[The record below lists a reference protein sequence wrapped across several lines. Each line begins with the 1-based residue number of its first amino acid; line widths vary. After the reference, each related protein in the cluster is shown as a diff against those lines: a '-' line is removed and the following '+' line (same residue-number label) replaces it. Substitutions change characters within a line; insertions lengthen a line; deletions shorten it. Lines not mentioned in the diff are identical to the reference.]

1 MLGKLSIA
9 QKLALLLFTFGLL
22 PTLVLTGV
30 AYQAADTIESRAG
43 ARLQTAAQSAADR
56 VDRAMGERYDDAQK
70 LAAAIG
76 SGGVV
81 DRAVLEAK
89 LSAFTKLSPVYDRAV
104 VVAPNATPNG
114 DGEVIAKSKESTSS
128 QFSAQAVKMAR
139 TGNFKTPGARNGTA
153 VEEWRTDHTNINFA
167 APVDDPKAEGDKK
180 NVVYLEMKRESLTGL
195 IETVQKEVAAG
206 GLPNAQVIIADSKGN
221 VIVSTEAGGQPVSV
235 AEYKSTM
242 GFVNEKLVTSGYAYR
257 EKNVSPAF
265 GGIDWYA
272 VVKAPAFEV
281 AGDAHAV
288 GRNLLIASGALL
300 FAILVIGLWIGKKA
314 VEPISQLTSVAGRL
328 ASGDFAQ
335 EVRYEASDELGE
347 LAAAF
352 RNLIEYG
359 NAVAAAADGLARGDL
374 SVSCEAKSGDDVL
387 GGSVAQAVTTL
398 QHLIEDSKSLIDA
411 ARDGVLEHRADVT
424 KYVGGYRELLE
435 GMNELLGAVEAPI
448 AEAQKT
454 LERVAERDLTGRMEG
469 EFKGA
474 YGQIKI
480 AINKAVGNLDEAVAR
495 VSIGAEEVATASSHI
510 TSGAQTL
517 AQSAAG
523 QASALEEITSSL
535 QEITSM
541 SRGNAANANEARAMA
556 QSSKQSAERGT
567 ASMHRLSQAIDR
579 IKSAADQTAKI
590 VKTIDEI
597 AFQTNL
603 LALNAAVEAAR
614 AGDAGKGFA
623 VVAEEVRNLAMRSAE
638 AAKTTSQ
645 MIDESVKK
653 AEDGVVLNKEV
664 LVNFE
669 DIGKGIT
676 KVVEVMGEIAAASNM
691 QSDGVAQINV
701 AVENMSRETQ
711 QNAATT
717 EEAASAAEEL
727 AGQATAMR
735 NMAAEFHTTN
745 ASSGAFANPVR
756 SAPMAMS
763 RPSAA
768 LRPTKSHSH
777 AMPTPMKSSAMSG
790 SSSNKSDPKW
800 IIPLDDDGPMRDF

>member
-1 MLGKLSIA
+1 MLGKFSIA

-30 AYQAADTIESRAG
+30 AYQAAETIESRAG
-43 ARLQTAAQSAADR
+43 ARLQSAAFSVGDR
-56 VDRAMGERYDDAQK
+56 LDRAMGERYDDAQK
-70 LAAAIG
+70 LATSIG
-76 SGGVV
+76 SAGV
-81 DRAVLEAK
+81 AKESLGSLEAK
-89 LSAFTKLSPVYDRAV
+89 LNAFLNLNPVYERAAVVQLVEGASDGV
-104 VVAPNATPNG
+104 VVAKTKEIASPSYAGVVKKANIGSFATAG
-114 DGEVIAKSKESTSS
+114 SRSK
-128 QFSAQAVKMAR
+128 
-139 TGNFKTPGARNGTA
+139 TA
-153 VEEWRTDHTNINFA
+153 SEEWTTNRPSLNFA
-167 APVDDPKAEGDKK
+167 APIDEKRSF
-180 NVVYLEMKRESLTGL
+180 VVYMELKKEAVSAILENG
-195 IETVQKEVAAG
+195 QKELTAAN
-206 GLPNAQVIIADSKGN
+206 LPGAQIAVVDAKGN
-221 VIVSTEAGGQPVSV
+221 VIVSTETGGQALPVSELKNAFGYV
-235 AEYKSTM
+235 SDKASTQ
-242 GFVNEKLVTSGYAYR
+242 GYAYWG
-257 EKNVSPAF
+257 KNVSPAF
-265 GGIDWYA
+265 GGIDWYVIA
-272 VVKAPAFEV
+272 KAPSAEV
-281 AGDAHAV
+281 SGDVHGIGQKFLAASAGMLVAIIAV
-288 GRNLLIASGALL
+288 G
-300 FAILVIGLWIGKKA
+300 LWLGKKA
-314 VEPISQLTSVAGRL
+314 VEPISQLTSVATRL
-328 ASGDFAQ
+328 ASGDFTQ
-335 EVRYEASDELGE
+335 EVRYDGTDELGE
-347 LAAAF
+347 LASAF
-352 RNLIEYG
+352 RALIEYG

-387 GGSVAQAVTTL
+387 GGSVSLAVTTL

-454 LERVAERDLTGRMEG
+454 LERVAERDLRGRMEG

-474 YGQIKI
+474 YGQIKV

-517 AQSAAG
+517 AQSAAS

-653 AEDGVVLNKEV
+653 AEDGVILNREV

-669 DIGKGIT
+669 EIGKGIT

-745 ASSGAFANPVR
+745 ASAGAFASPMRSAPVSMGSMGR
-756 SAPMAMS
+756 SAPMHRQNKSHAV
-763 RPSAA
+763 SAPV
-768 LRPTKSHSH
+768 RSTSHSH
-777 AMPTPMKSSAMSG
+777 
-790 SSSNKSDPKW
+790 SSSSSKNDPKW
-800 IIPLDDDGPMRDF
+800 VIPLDDDGPMRDF

>member
-30 AYQAADTIESRAG
+30 AYQAADTIEARAG
-43 ARLQTAAQSAADR
+43 ARLQSAAQSAADR
-56 VDRAMGERYDDAQK
+56 IDRAMGERYDDAQK

-76 SGGVV
+76 PNGLADAAG
-81 DRAVLEAK
+81 LEAK
-89 LSAFTKLSPVYDRAV
+89 LTAFTKLSPVYDRAV
-104 VVAPNATPNG
+104 VVAPTG
-114 DGEVIAKSKESTSS
+114 DGAAVAKSRDSASS
-128 QFSAQAVKMAR
+128 QFSAAAVRMAR
-139 TGNFKTPGARNGTA
+139 TGNFKTPGGRNGTA
-153 VEEWRTDHTNINFA
+153 VEEWRADHSSINFA
-167 APVDDPKAEGDKK
+167 APIDDPKADGDKK
-180 NVVYLEMKRESLTGL
+180 HVVYLEVKRDALASIVEA
-195 IETVQKEVAAG
+195 VQKEVANAG
-206 GLPNAQVIIADSKGN
+206 LAGAQVVIADAKGN
-221 VIVSTEAGGQPVSV
+221 VILSTEAGGQPVTVS
-235 AEYKSTM
+235 EYKSAA
-242 GFVNEKLVTSGYAYR
+242 GFVNEKTVSVGYAYR

-272 VVKAPAFEV
+272 VVKAPAAEV
-281 AGDAHAV
+281 AGDVHAV
-288 GRNLLIASGALL
+288 GRNLLIASAVLL
-300 FAILVIGLWIGKKA
+300 GGIVIIGLWLGKKA
-314 VEPISQLTSVAGRL
+314 VEPIAHLTSVASRL

-335 EVRYEASDELGE
+335 EVRYDANDELGE

-352 RNLIEYG
+352 RGLIEYG

-387 GGSVAQAVTTL
+387 GGSVGAAVTAL
-398 QHLIEDSKSLIDA
+398 QSLITDSKSLIDA

-469 EFKGA
+469 DFKGA
-474 YGQIKI
+474 YGQIKA

-756 SAPMAMS
+756 SAPIQMS

-768 LRPTKSHSH
+768 LRPTKSH
-777 AMPTPMKSSAMSG
+777 AMSTAMKSSAHGSG

-800 IIPLDDDGPMRDF
+800 VIPLDDDGPMRDF

>member
-30 AYQAADTIESRAG
+30 AYQAADSIEARAG
-43 ARLQTAAQSAADR
+43 ARLQSAAQGA
-56 VDRAMGERYDDAQK
+56 VDRLDRSMGERYDDAQK
-70 LAAAIG
+70 LASAVGAA
-76 SGGVV
+76 GVA
-81 DRAVLEAK
+81 DRAALENK
-89 LSAFTKLSPVYDRAV
+89 LSAFTKLAGAYDRAI
-104 VVAPNATPNG
+104 VVAPNG
-114 DGEVIAKSKESTSS
+114 DGEAIAKNREASS
-128 QFSAQAVKMAR
+128 AQFSSAAVRSAR
-139 TGNFKTPGARNGTA
+139 TGNFKTPGGRTGTA
-153 VEEWRTDHTNINFA
+153 VDEWRSDHPELGFA
-167 APVDDPKAEGDKK
+167 APIDDIKAEGDKK
-180 NVVYLEMKRESLTGL
+180 HVVYLALKRDAIAGL
-195 IETVQKEVAAG
+195 LEAAQKELSAAG
-206 GLPNAQVIIADSKGN
+206 LAGAQVTIADGKGN
-221 VIVSTEAGGQPVSV
+221 VIASTESGAQAANVGEFKAAAGFANDKASV
-235 AEYKSTM
+235 
-242 GFVNEKLVTSGYAYR
+242 VGYAYR
-257 EKNVSPAF
+257 EKNTSAAF
-265 GGIDWYA
+265 GGVDWF
-272 VVKAPAFEV
+272 VLVKAPAAEV
-281 AGDAHAV
+281 SGDVHAI
-288 GRNLLIASGALL
+288 GRNLLLASAVLLAAIVAL
-300 FAILVIGLWIGKKA
+300 GLWIGKKA
-314 VEPISQLTSVAGRL
+314 VEPISHLTSVANRL

-335 EVRYEASDELGE
+335 EVRYEADDELGD
-347 LAAAF
+347 LAKAF
-352 RNLIEYG
+352 RELIEYG

-387 GGSVAQAVTTL
+387 GGSVGAAVTAL
-398 QHLIEDSKSLIDA
+398 QALVTDSKSLIDA

-454 LERVAERDLTGRMEG
+454 LERVAERDLTVRMDG
-469 EFKGA
+469 DFKGA
-474 YGQIKI
+474 YGQIKA

-735 NMAAEFHTTN
+735 NMAAEFHTSN
-745 ASSGAFANPVR
+745 AGGGGSFAAPMR
-756 SAPMAMS
+756 SAPIQAS
-763 RPSAA
+763 RPTAA
-768 LRPTKSHSH
+768 LRATKSH
-777 AMPTPMKSSAMSG
+777 AMSAPMKSSAMSG
-790 SSSNKSDPKW
+790 GGSSNKSDPKW

>member
-30 AYQAADTIESRAG
+30 AYQAADSIEARAG
-43 ARLQTAAQSAADR
+43 ARLQSTAQGA
-56 VDRAMGERYDDAQK
+56 VDRIDRSMGERYDDAQK
-70 LAAAIG
+70 VAAAIG
-76 SGGVV
+76 AAGVA
-81 DRAVLEAK
+81 DRAALENK
-89 LSAFTKLSPVYDRAV
+89 LSAFAKLSGAYDRAV
-104 VVAPNATPNG
+104 VVAPNG
-114 DGEVIAKSKESTSS
+114 DGEAIAKNKDAASA
-128 QFSAQAVKMAR
+128 QFSSAAVRAAR
-139 TGNFKTPGARNGTA
+139 TGNFKTPGGRTGTS
-153 VEEWRTDHTNINFA
+153 VDEWRGDHPELGFA
-167 APVDDPKAEGDKK
+167 APVDDIKAEGDKK
-180 NVVYLEMKRESLTGL
+180 HVVYLALKREAVSSLL
-195 IETVQKEVAAG
+195 EAAQKELATAGLAGAHVAVTDG
-206 GLPNAQVIIADSKGN
+206 KGN
-221 VIVSTEAGGQPVSV
+221 VIASTESGSQAVNVGDYKAAAGYANDKTSV
-235 AEYKSTM
+235 
-242 GFVNEKLVTSGYAYR
+242 VGYAYR
-257 EKNVSPAF
+257 EKNTSAAF
-265 GGIDWYA
+265 GGIDWFV
-272 VVKAPAFEV
+272 VVKAPAAEV
-281 AGDAHAV
+281 SGDAHAI
-288 GRNLLIASGALL
+288 GRNLLLASAVLL
-300 FAILVIGLWIGKKA
+300 LAIVAIGLWLGKKA
-314 VEPISQLTSVAGRL
+314 VEPISHLTSVANRL

-335 EVRYEASDELGE
+335 EVRYEGEDELGE
-347 LAAAF
+347 LAKAF
-352 RNLIEYG
+352 RELIEYG

-387 GGSVAQAVTTL
+387 GGSVGAAVTAL
-398 QHLIEDSKSLIDA
+398 QALVTDSKSLIDA

-435 GMNELLGAVEAPI
+435 GMNELMGAVEAPI

-454 LERVAERDLTGRMEG
+454 LERVAERDLTNRMDG
-469 EFKGA
+469 DFKGA
-474 YGQIKI
+474 YGQIKA

-717 EEAASAAEEL
+717 EEAASAAEQL

-735 NMAAEFHTTN
+735 NMAAEFHTSN
-745 ASSGAFANPVR
+745 AGGGAFAAPMR
-756 SAPMAMS
+756 SAPIQAS
-763 RPSAA
+763 RPTAA
-768 LRPTKSHSH
+768 LRATKSH
-777 AMPTPMKSSAMSG
+777 AMSAPMKSSAMSG
-790 SSSNKSDPKW
+790 GGSSMNKSDPKW
-800 IIPLDDDGPMRDF
+800 VIPLDDDGPMRDF

>member
-30 AYQAADTIESRAG
+30 AYQAADSIEARAG
-43 ARLQTAAQSAADR
+43 ARLQAAAQSTADR
-56 VDRAMGERYDDAQK
+56 IDRSMGERYDDAQK
-70 LAAAIG
+70 AASAVGAGIA
-76 SGGVV
+76 
-81 DRAVLEAK
+81 DRAAVEAK
-89 LSAFTKLSPVYDRAV
+89 LSLFAKLAGVYDRV
-104 VVAPNATPNG
+104 VLVAPNG
-114 DGEVIAKSKESTSS
+114 DGEAIAKSKDSS
-128 QFSAQAVKMAR
+128 SAQFSAAAVRMAR
-139 TGNFKTPGARNGTA
+139 TGNFKTPGGRNGTA
-153 VEEWRTDHTNINFA
+153 VEEWRSDHPSLGFA
-167 APVDDPKAEGDKK
+167 APLDEIKAEGDKK
-180 NVVYLEMKRESLTGL
+180 HVVYLELKREALASVA
-195 IETVQKEVAAG
+195 EAAQKELVASGLAG
-206 GLPNAQVIIADSKGN
+206 AHVAVVDAKGN
-221 VIVSTEAGGQPVSV
+221 VIASTEAGGQAIAV
-235 AEYKSTM
+235 ADYKAAA
-242 GFVNEKLVTSGYAYR
+242 GFANEKATVVGYAYR

-265 GGIDWYA
+265 GGIDWYV
-272 VVKAPAFEV
+272 VVKAPAAEV
-281 AGDAHAV
+281 AGDVHAI
-288 GRNLLIASGALL
+288 GRNLLLASGVLL
-300 FAILVIGLWIGKKA
+300 LAIVAVGFWVGKKA
-314 VEPISQLTSVAGRL
+314 VEPISHLTSVASRL

-335 EVRYEASDELGE
+335 EVRYDGSDELGE
-347 LAAAF
+347 LAGAF
-352 RNLIEYG
+352 RELIEYG

-387 GGSVAQAVTTL
+387 GGSVGAAVTAL
-398 QHLIEDSKSLIDA
+398 QALVTDSKSLIDA

-454 LERVAERDLTGRMEG
+454 LERVAERDLTVRMDG
-469 EFKGA
+469 DFKGA
-474 YGQIKI
+474 YGQIKA

-556 QSSKQSAERGT
+556 QTSKQSAERGT

-669 DIGKGIT
+669 EIGKGIT

-735 NMAAEFHTTN
+735 NMAAEFHTSN
-745 ASSGAFANPVR
+745 AGGAFAAPMR
-756 SAPMAMS
+756 SAPIAVS
-763 RPSAA
+763 RPTSS
-768 LRPTKSHSH
+768 LRMTKSH
-777 AMPTPMKSSAMSG
+777 AMSAPVKSSAMSG
-790 SSSNKSDPKW
+790 GGSMNKSDPKW
-800 IIPLDDDGPMRDF
+800 VIPLDDDGPMRDF